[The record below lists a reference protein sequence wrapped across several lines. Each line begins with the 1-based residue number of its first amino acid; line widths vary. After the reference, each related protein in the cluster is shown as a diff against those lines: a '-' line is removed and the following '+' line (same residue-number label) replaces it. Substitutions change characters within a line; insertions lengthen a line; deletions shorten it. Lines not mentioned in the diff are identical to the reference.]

1 MSDDGIQLS
10 PELIADLRNA
20 LKKQDPRTEDDI
32 MAMQYMVA
40 AVGMTLS
47 SIKNP
52 EMDKKNALNDLSGF
66 MNHVFDYME
75 AQKAPATPPPPAQDA
90 FGVWTPPA

>member
-10 PELIADLRNA
+10 PELMADLRSA
-20 LKKQDPRTEDDI
+20 LKKQDPRTDDDI
-32 MAMQYMVA
+32 MAMQYLVA

-47 SIKNP
+47 DINDP
-52 EMDKKNALNDLSGF
+52 QLDKKNAIEDLSGF

-75 AQKAPATPPPPAQDA
+75 SQKAPPAPPAQDA
-90 FGVWTPPA
+90 FGVWSPAA

>member
-10 PELIADLRNA
+10 PELMADIRGA
-20 LKKQDPRTEDDI
+20 LKKQDPRTEDDV

-75 AQKAPATPPPPAQDA
+75 AQKAPVAPPPAQDA
-90 FGVWTPPA
+90 FGVWKPPS

>member
-10 PELIADLRNA
+10 PELMADLRSA
-20 LKKQDPRTEDDI
+20 LKKQDPRTEDDV

-47 SIKNP
+47 DISNP
-52 EMDKKNALNDLSGF
+52 QLDKKNALTDLSGF
-66 MNHVFDYME
+66 MTHVFDYME
-75 AQKAPATPPPPAQDA
+75 SKKAPAAPPSAAQDA
-90 FGVWTPPA
+90 LGVWKPVT